1 MWCILPISTF
11 IHGMNVASNFSTALN
26 KVLLIYFRL
35 LVNIHF
41 WCLNFS
47 EVSWVFV
54 AFQLQKL
61 LNLDQNRNF
70 KLKSIIDSCFSDC
83 SFLSVL
89 LDFFQTSSFYQN
101 FTETVPVSELAFEC
115 RLFSDS
121 NWSSL
126 SLPALL
132 NLAALLLKI
141 LKAKSVSKIVFF
153 SFQGK
158 W

>member
-70 KLKSIIDSCFSDC
+70 NRLLFFWLKLFIGFAW
-83 SFLSVL
+83 F
-89 LDFFQTSSFYQN
+89 FFQIFRFWPKFHRNRARKWACLWMSLIFRFQLIKSL
-101 FTETVPVSELAFEC
+101 FTRLAEFGSTFAEVI
-115 RLFSDS
+115 
-121 NWSSL
+121 
-126 SLPALL
+126 
-132 NLAALLLKI
+132 K
-141 LKAKSVSKIVFF
+141 SKICIKNCIF

-158 W
+158 MIV